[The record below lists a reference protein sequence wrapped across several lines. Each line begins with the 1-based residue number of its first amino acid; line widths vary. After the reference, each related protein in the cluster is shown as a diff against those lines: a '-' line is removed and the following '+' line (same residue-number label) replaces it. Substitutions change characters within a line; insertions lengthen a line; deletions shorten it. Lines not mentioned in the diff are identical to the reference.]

1 MASDKNS
8 NRRDME
14 SLTELTELVTVLPRG
29 GYLVQ
34 SPVGYIQ
41 FGAPPETIKDTMGL
55 PLSVPQIF
63 VLPGELFHRQK
74 GISIAELEFPIYYNF
89 FIRKKRTTII
99 GTRPQIA
106 KLIRTLNEAIF
117 GPKDVTL
124 SKDVHPSRK
133 DVLIPDIRKEMKYFG
148 GAFTFKDLVGLGYL
162 HNNRFSYENVDIT
175 IDDDRDFD
183 VYFDDKKVAHIP
195 GMIEY
200 KPKFRIGKRLPE
212 PYNPPLFGV
221 TCLGPSHGFD
231 PKENTSGYIIWLNHN
246 GVMVD
251 PPVDSTEWLENSNV
265 NPKLIDSI
273 ILTHCHAD
281 HDAGTFQKIMEE
293 GKITIYATHTV
304 INSFL
309 RKYAALS
316 DEPVTYL
323 SQLFMYHPIY
333 LGQPVFIHGG
343 EFNFFYTLHS
353 IPTIGFTLKFQDQSF
368 VYSSDHQGDPEV
380 HKELLKL
387 GVINKA
393 RYEQLKDFPWDSKV
407 IYHESGIPPLHTP
420 IKYLNSLPKDVQ
432 KRIVVYH
439 IATKDFPEKTDLTLA
454 TFGIENTL
462 YFKTKPPQYEKM
474 YQILGLLKHLD
485 FFDSLPVTKVQEF
498 VSIIVEE
505 TFLKGTKII
514 EKGTMGD
521 KFYIISSGNV
531 AIESEELVTK
541 KLASTYEYFGEMTL
555 MTDKP
560 RAADVIAETDVV
572 VYTIEKN
579 KFLSF
584 ISNTEFEVTLQRL
597 VENRENVI
605 WNVLQASPIFTRL
618 SSYQKTWIESILQP
632 AAYEGKGV
640 LLEEGKLMD
649 NVFVISEGD
658 VFVTQHGRVI
668 TTLGKGDF
676 IGAMHKIQ
684 RKEPADYTFTYKD
697 KISLLVIKKD
707 DVLEFVNKNPG
718 VGMMFTYDY
727 CKGKQC

>member
-1 MASDKNS
+1 MAVDNIQ
-8 NRRDME
+8 DME
-14 SLTELTELVTVLPRG
+14 SLTELKELVTVLPRG

-41 FGAPPETIKDTMGL
+41 FGAPPETIKDTMRL
-55 PLSVPQIF
+55 PESVPQIF
-63 VLPGELFHRQK
+63 VLPRELFHRQK

-99 GTRPQIA
+99 GTRDQIS

-117 GPKDVTL
+117 GPKDVSL
-124 SKDVHPSRK
+124 SKDIHPSTK
-133 DVLIPDIRKEMKYFG
+133 DICVPNLRKEMEYFRG
-148 GAFTFKDLVGLGYL
+148 SFSFKDLVGLGYIKK
-162 HNNRFSYENVDIT
+162 NRFSYENVDIVLDNT
-175 IDDDRDFD
+175 KDFD

-200 KPKFRIGKRLPE
+200 KPKYRLGERLPE

-231 PKENTSGYIIWLNHN
+231 SEENTSGYVIWLNHN

-251 PPVDSTEWLENSNV
+251 PPVNSTEWLENSNV

-293 GKITIYATHTV
+293 GRVTVYATHTV

-316 DEPVTYL
+316 DEPVSYL
-323 SQLFMYHPIY
+323 SRLFRYHPIY
-333 LGQPVFIHGG
+333 LGQPVYVHGG
-343 EFNFFYTLHS
+343 EFQFFYTLHS
-353 IPTIGFTLKFQDQSF
+353 IPTLGFTLKFQDQSF

-380 HKELLKL
+380 QKTLFDL
-387 GVINKA
+387 GVISEERLK
-393 RYEQLKDFPWDSKV
+393 QLQSFPWESKV

-420 IKYLNSLPKDVQ
+420 IRYLNSLPQDIQ

-439 IATKDFPEKTDLTLA
+439 IAKKDFPEQTDLTLA

-462 YFKTKPPQYEKM
+462 YFKTEPPVYEKM

-485 FFDSLPVTKVQEF
+485 FFDSLPVEKVQEF
-498 VSIIVEE
+498 VSIIIEE
-505 TFLKGTKII
+505 KFKKGTKII

-521 KFYIISSGNV
+521 KFYIIASGNV
-531 AIESEELVTK
+531 AIVSDELVSK

-555 MTDKP
+555 MTDEP

-584 ISNTEFEVTLQRL
+584 ISNTEFECTLQKL
-597 VENRENVI
+597 VENRKNVI
-605 WNVLQASPIFTRL
+605 WNVLQASPLFNRL

-632 AAYEGKGV
+632 VSYNGKGI
-640 LLEEGKLMD
+640 LIEEGKPTEHIY
-649 NVFVISEGD
+649 VINEGE
-658 VFVTQHGRVI
+658 VKVSQHGRHI
-668 TTLGKGDF
+668 TTLSKGDF
-676 IGAMHKIQ
+676 IGAMHKIH
-684 RKEPADYTFTYKD
+684 RGEPAEYTFQYTD
-697 KISLLVIKKD
+697 TISLLAIKKD

-718 VGMMFTYDY
+718 VGMIFTYDF
-727 CKGKQC
+727 